1 MDYSKYQFIAVDR
14 KEKVLSLT
22 LNRPDRLNAIT
33 PTMHTELTRI
43 FRDVQNDDAV
53 DVITLTGAGRA
64 FCAGA
69 DLKEPPV
76 DKQAV
81 DKIFVEAREILVSIL
96 EVDKPIIS
104 AVNGP
109 ATGLGVTLAL
119 FPDIVIASDRARLG
133 DTHVK
138 VGLTAGD
145 GGAVIWPILVGVNKA
160 KELLMTGEVIEADE
174 ALRIGLVNHV
184 VPHDKLDEKVMVM
197 AQELA
202 SGHTMAIRSTKKAV
216 NLYIK
221 WMLNQVFDYS
231 CAMEYQCA
239 MDVFSK

>member
-1 MDYSKYQFIAVDR
+1 MDYSKYQFIAMERRD
-14 KEKVLSLT
+14 KILSLT

-33 PTMHTELTRI
+33 PAMHTELTRI
-43 FRDVQNDDAV
+43 FTDIRNDDGTE
-53 DVITLTGAGRA
+53 VITLTGAGRA

-69 DLKEPPV
+69 DLKELPS
-76 DKQAV
+76 DKQTV
-81 DKIFVEAREILVSIL
+81 DKIFVEAREILVNIL

-119 FPDIVIASDRARLG
+119 FADIVIASDRARLG

-138 VGLTAGD
+138 VGLAAGD

-160 KELLMTGEVIEADE
+160 KELLMTGEVIDADE

-184 VPHDKLDEKVMVM
+184 VPHDQLQEKVMET

-202 SGHTMAIRSTKKAV
+202 AGHTMAIRSTKKAV

-231 CAMEYQCA
+231 CSMEYQCA
-239 MDVFSK
+239 MEVFGK